1 MKEGW
6 KLIKLDELCVIE
18 RGGSPR
24 PIDAFLTADADG
36 INWIKIS
43 DATASGKYIYKT
55 EQKIKP
61 EGAKCSRI
69 VNEGDFIL
77 SNSMSFGRPYIMKTN
92 GCIHDGWLVLRQ
104 PKVNPDYLYL
114 VLGSDFVY
122 QQFDR
127 LASGSTVRNLNI
139 GLVKSVEI
147 PVPSELE
154 QQRIVAILDE
164 AFEAISAA
172 RANAEQNSQNA
183 RALFESYLQSVFS
196 QRGDGWVERK
206 LGDQTLLRMIDG
218 DRGTN
223 YPKATDFLDHG
234 PCLFLNTK
242 NVRPNGFEF
251 DSTMFISAEKD
262 AQLRKGKLQRND
274 VVMTTRGTI
283 GNIGLYSEEVPF
295 DSVRINSGMLIFRA
309 NQTEI
314 LPAYLFEILRSG
326 IVKEQINKYTTGAAQ
341 PQLPIK
347 TLVNFSIPVP
357 TTLAGQSELVKR
369 IRDFEPETQRL
380 ESLYQR
386 KIAALD
392 ELKQSLLQQAFSGQ
406 LDTTRVEVLTP

>member
-24 PIDAFLTADADG
+24 PIDAFLTDDADG

-61 EGAKCSRI
+61 EGVKRSRV

-139 GLVKSVEI
+139 ELVKSVEI

-164 AFEAISAA
+164 AFEAITAA
-172 RANAEQNSQNA
+172 RANAEQNRLNA
-183 RALFESYLQSVFS
+183 LVLFESYLQSVFS
-196 QRGDGWVERK
+196 QHDELWVETI
-206 LGDQTLLRMIDG
+206 LGNVCEFENG
-218 DRGTN
+218 DRGKN
-223 YPKATDFLDHG
+223 YPNRSEYVDAG
-234 PCLFLNTK
+234 IPWINTGHIQPDG
-242 NVRPNGFEF
+242 RL
-251 DSTMFISAEKD
+251 STIEMNYITKEK
-262 AQLRKGKLQRND
+262 
-274 VVMTTRGTI
+274 
-283 GNIGLYSEEVPF
+283 F
-295 DSVRINSGMLIFRA
+295 NS
-309 NQTEI
+309 
-314 LPAYLFEILRSG
+314 LRSG
-326 IVKEQINKYTTGAAQ
+326 KIRPGDLVYCLRGATLGKTALVDPLTIGAVASSLVILRPKKTLDSRFLYYFLTSPAGKRLIKTYENGAAQ
-341 PQLPIK
+341 PNLGAKSVAKYTISLPEIHRQK
-347 TLVNFSIPVP
+347 TLVERIDK
-357 TTLAGQSELVKR
+357 LAV
-369 IRDFEPETQRL
+369 ETQQL
-380 ESLYQR
+380 ESIYQR
-386 KIAALD
+386 KMAALD

-406 LDTTRVEVLTP
+406 L

>member
-61 EGAKCSRI
+61 EGAKRSRI

-154 QQRIVAILDE
+154 QQRIVAILDA
-164 AFEAISAA
+164 AFEAIAAA
-172 RANAEQNSQNA
+172 RANAEQNRQNA

-196 QRGDGWVERK
+196 QRGNGWVEK
-206 LGDQTLLRMIDG
+206 TLGDIGKVSMCKRVLKEQTSAIG
-218 DRGTN
+218 DIPFYKIGSFGK
-223 YPKATDFLDHG
+223 KA
-234 PCLFLNTK
+234 
-242 NVRPNGFEF
+242 
-251 DSTMFISAEKD
+251 DSFISTELYSKYKEKYSFPK
-262 AQLRKGKLQRND
+262 KGDILLSAA
-274 VVMTTRGTI
+274 GTI
-283 GNIGLYSEEVPF
+283 GRRVIFDGNDAYFQDSNIVWIANDQTQVLNCFLYHFYGACEWNATKGATILRLYN
-295 DSVRINSGMLIFRA
+295 DDLRRIVIAFPTSLDVQKSIAAQMDLIFDA
-309 NQTEI
+309 
-314 LPAYLFEILRSG
+314 
-326 IVKEQINKYTTGAAQ
+326 
-341 PQLPIK
+341 
-347 TLVNFSIPVP
+347 
-357 TTLAGQSELVKR
+357 
-369 IRDFEPETQRL
+369 TQRL

-386 KIAALD
+386 KISALD

-406 LDTTRVEVLTP
+406 L

>member
-24 PIDAFLTADADG
+24 PIDAFLTDDADG

-43 DATASGKYIYKT
+43 DATASSKYIYKT

-61 EGAKCSRI
+61 EGIKSSRI

-114 VLGSDFVY
+114 VLSSDFVY

-164 AFEAISAA
+164 AFEAIAAA
-172 RANAEQNSQNA
+172 RANAEQNRQNA
-183 RALFESYLQSVFS
+183 RALFESYLEAVFNHA
-196 QRGDGWVERK
+196 W
-206 LGDQTLLRMIDG
+206 QTGPVVSLSDLATDITDG
-218 DRGTN
+218 DHMPP
-223 YPKATDFLDHG
+223 PKSETG
-234 PCLFLNTK
+234 VP
-242 NVRPNGFEF
+242 
-251 DSTMFISAEKD
+251 FI
-262 AQLRKGKLQRND
+262 
-274 VVMTTRGTI
+274 TI
-283 GNIGLYSEEVPF
+283 GNIQKDTQKIDFSNTFKVPHEYFSGLKTNKKPQYGDVLYTVTGSFGIPVLVESNAEF
-295 DSVRINSGMLIFRA
+295 CFQRHIGLVRPKAGISSNWLY
-309 NQTEI
+309 
-314 LPAYLFEILRSG
+314 YLLMSPQVFKQAKDGATGTAQKTVSLKLLRSFK
-326 IVKEQINKYTTGAAQ
+326 VPRVMAQ
-341 PQLPIK
+341 QQLEAVMK
-347 TLVNFSIPVP
+347 LDALRV
-357 TTLAGQSELVKR
+357 
-369 IRDFEPETQRL
+369 ETQRL

-392 ELKQSLLQQAFSGQ
+392 ELKQSLLQQAFSGSGQ
-406 LDTTRVEVLTP
+406 I